1 VASEAWE
8 RFEDSLRLDY
18 ERWHDGV
25 PIDLDALAALE
36 GEERGWAEARLLGG
50 TPSWREVQALAVLD
64 TPAARAALRTVL
76 DGTDQEAR
84 MAVVRHAPS
93 VLDDGELD
101 AQLVAGLATAT
112 IGGGLTSVLDLVEAH
127 HPPVVLDALL
137 AGARDRPGDAAVH
150 LAALADFLLGP
161 ATEAF
166 DWDHRPLYLRFHA
179 LPGSAERLEAWQ
191 ELLTRCGR
199 S

>member
-25 PIDLDALAALE
+25 PIDLDALAALA
-36 GEERGWAEARLLGG
+36 GEERASAEARLLGG
-50 TPSWREVQALAVLD
+50 QLTWREVQALAVLD
-64 TPAARAALRTVL
+64 TPAARAALREVL
-76 DGTDQEAR
+76 DGSDHQAR

-93 VLDDGELD
+93 LLEDGELD
-101 AQLVAGLATAT
+101 AQLVAGLASAS
-112 IGGGLTSVLDLVEAH
+112 IGDGLTSVLDLVEAH

-137 AGARDRPGDAAVH
+137 AGARDRPGDVAVH

-166 DWDHRPLYLRFHA
+166 DWDHRPFYLRFHA
-179 LPGSAERLEAWQ
+179 LPGSGERQEVFA